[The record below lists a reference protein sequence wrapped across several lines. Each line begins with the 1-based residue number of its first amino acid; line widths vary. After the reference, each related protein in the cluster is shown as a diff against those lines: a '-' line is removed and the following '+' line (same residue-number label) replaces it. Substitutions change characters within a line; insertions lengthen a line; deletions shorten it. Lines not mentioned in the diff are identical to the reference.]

1 MNKEEKSRLDEL
13 WNASGLSTPAQT
25 PAKKQEPVPEAPKE
39 EPSVEEAPKK
49 EIPAEEPAKE
59 EPVNEEPAEEPKE
72 PKPEKKKKEKKPKKE
87 KVKKE
92 KAPKDA
98 PSPAEVKKDIKFL
111 VLYTT
116 VFVIVISGLIG
127 GSYMITS
134 RIHKQM
140 AENNQEINM
149 NQSTLTNI
157 QSENNR
163 LKQENATLKEENQT
177 LTASQKEAEE
187 LVNSVGNMV
196 EQDANLVAAMSAYIR
211 GEEKLAAQL
220 LSVIRRD
227 DLAEPNKAAYDLLLE
242 KVS

>member
-13 WNASGLSTPAQT
+13 WNASGLTAPADK
-25 PAKKQEPVPEAPKE
+25 PAKKQEPAPEAPKE
-39 EPSVEEAPKK
+39 EPEAPQQEAPAAEPAPKEEPVKEEPKEEAPK
-49 EIPAEEPAKE
+49 EP
-59 EPVNEEPAEEPKE
+59 
-72 PKPEKKKKEKKPKKE
+72 KKKKEKKPKKE

-92 KAPKDA
+92 AP
-98 PSPAEVKKDIKFL
+98 PPAEIKKDIKFL

-157 QSENNR
+157 QSENDP
-163 LKQENATLKEENQT
+163 LKQQNTA
-177 LTASQKEAEE
+177 LTEAKNEAEE
-187 LVNSVGNMV
+187 LVNSVGDMV
-196 EQDANLVAAMSAYIR
+196 EQDANLVAAQSAYIR
-211 GEEKLAAQL
+211 GDKELAAQL
-220 LSVIRRD
+220 LSVLRRD
-227 DLAEPNKAAYDLLLE
+227 ELAEPNKAAYDLLLE